1 MQMMYLLFAIS
12 LRLQAVAERASA
24 WTTNGNTVKT
34 KADALPCV
42 GVTTKN
48 GQLLFYLVPTQSMN
62 NNPGGEGGRK
72 LAYIK
77 TPWISFFFFSQ
88 KDFLISSYIHVY

>member
-1 MQMMYLLFAIS
+1 M
-12 LRLQAVAERASA
+12 
-24 WTTNGNTVKT
+24 KT
-34 KADALPCV
+34 KADALPCL

-77 TPWISFFFFSQ
+77 TPLISFFFFPRKTVLLVHTFMCIRQ
-88 KDFLISSYIHVY
+88 VDSSLGFTKELNKNES